1 MHYDLNIQV
10 NGEESPMEKYIS
22 ELKEYKGA
30 NPLRFE
36 QIVAKE
42 SGLELAIPTSEGN
55 SYFLVR
61 NKRLS
66 GMFVKVNNEGKA
78 QLLSGIDM
86 YCEFRTNP
94 DVQTC
99 QLPDDW
105 DKRKAAAEL
114 EVNRALNHVNLH
126 VRNSE
131 KATLAKEIITRMK
144 NELTLSKSS
153 RKILANA
160 FNFISNG
167 NIDII
172 NKVIALDKNRNSG
185 PSLFEMKQD
194 EIDDVLEREI
204 QKIVERVQVR
214 NGKAE
219 VYMALSK

>member
-1 MHYDLNIQV
+1 MIELNDLGKV
-10 NGEESPMEKYIS
+10 F
-22 ELKEYKGA
+22 
-30 NPLRFE
+30 R
-36 QIVAKE
+36 
-42 SGLELAIPTSEGN
+42 TSE
-55 SYFLVR
+55 VET
-61 NKRLS
+61 
-66 GMFVKVNNEGKA
+66 V
-78 QLLSGIDM
+78 
-86 YCEFRTNP
+86 
-94 DVQTC
+94 
-99 QLPDDW
+99 
-105 DKRKAAAEL
+105 
-114 EVNRALNHVNLH
+114 ALNHVNLH

-172 NKVIALDKNRNSG
+172 NKGIALDKNRNSG
-185 PSLFEMKQD
+185 PSLFELKQD
-194 EIDDVLEREI
+194 EIDDILEREI

>member
-1 MHYDLNIQV
+1 
-10 NGEESPMEKYIS
+10 
-22 ELKEYKGA
+22 
-30 NPLRFE
+30 
-36 QIVAKE
+36 
-42 SGLELAIPTSEGN
+42 
-55 SYFLVR
+55 
-61 NKRLS
+61 
-66 GMFVKVNNEGKA
+66 MFVKVDKDGKA

-172 NKVIALDKNRNSG
+172 NKVIALDKNRNSR
-185 PSLFEMKQD
+185 PSLFELKQD
-194 EIDDVLEREI
+194 EIDDILEREI